1 VTERQRVLLLGSIS
15 AATLTCFGWI
25 GVCPHGAECVSA
37 VTSAD
42 TLLSQGTRVAVALAA
57 VSFVGWLLYVSWIL
71 SRTALDVRRLPRAP
85 GLPPALLDAMA
96 RTGVRRVTCLAGE
109 AATAFCA
116 GALRPQILVSESVVR
131 NFDGEELDAI
141 LLHEQD
147 HARRFEPLVRAAY
160 DAAARVFF
168 YVPLVRW
175 WSRRRIEDAELRA
188 DRAALDR
195 LGRRPVAAA
204 LWALGASPS
213 IQGTAAFGGVA
224 ERRVA
229 QVLGDPL
236 PRRAPEWSLLSAST
250 MGIYLA
256 FQVAFCLV
264 QGAQHLL

>member
-1 VTERQRVLLLGSIS
+1 MTDRQKILLLGSLS

-25 GVCPHGAECVSA
+25 GACPHGVECVSA
-37 VTSAD
+37 ATSAD
-42 TLLSQGTRVAVALAA
+42 TWLSQGTRVAVALAA
-57 VSFVGWLLYVSWIL
+57 VSLAGWLLYLSWLL

-96 RTGVRRVTCLAGE
+96 RTGVGRVTCLAGE

-116 GALRPQILVSESVVR
+116 GALQPQILVSEGLVR

-147 HARRFEPLVRAAY
+147 HRRRFEPLVRAAY

-175 WSRRRIEDAELRA
+175 WTRRRIEDAELSA

-204 LWALGASPS
+204 LWAFGDSAS
-213 IQGTAAFGGVA
+213 IQGTAAFGGVS
-224 ERRVA
+224 ELRVA

-250 MGIYLA
+250 MGICLA
-256 FQVAFCLV
+256 LQIAFCLV

>member
-1 VTERQRVLLLGSIS
+1 
-15 AATLTCFGWI
+15 
-25 GVCPHGAECVSA
+25 
-37 VTSAD
+37 
-42 TLLSQGTRVAVALAA
+42 
-57 VSFVGWLLYVSWIL
+57 
-71 SRTALDVRRLPRAP
+71 
-85 GLPPALLDAMA
+85 
-96 RTGVRRVTCLAGE
+96 
-109 AATAFCA
+109 
-116 GALRPQILVSESVVR
+116 VVR

-175 WSRRRIEDAELRA
+175 WSRRSIEDAELRA

-204 LWALGASPS
+204 LWALGGSPS

-224 ERRVA
+224 ELRVA

-250 MGIYLA
+250 MGICLA